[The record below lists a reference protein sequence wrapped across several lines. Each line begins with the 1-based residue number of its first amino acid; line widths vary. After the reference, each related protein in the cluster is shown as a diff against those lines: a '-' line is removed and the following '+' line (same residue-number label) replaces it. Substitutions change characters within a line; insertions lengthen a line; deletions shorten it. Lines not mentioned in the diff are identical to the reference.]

1 MDQLN
6 RQVWHRFVAI
16 AKPYWFSE
24 ERIKARTLLFVLLL
38 LMAAVN
44 GLNVVINY
52 VGGDFMTA
60 LSGKNAPKYFQL
72 LWIYGGV
79 FVVGTPVVVFYSWV
93 QSKLGLHW
101 RKWLTEYFL
110 KKYFD
115 NRAFYH
121 INTNT
126 TIDNPDE
133 RIASDVSAFTT
144 SALSFLLTILSS
156 IITLFSFTAIL
167 YSISTAL
174 VVTLIVY
181 SVFGTV
187 ATIWFGK
194 RLIGLNFN
202 QLRKEADFRYSLVHV
217 RKNTESI
224 AFYQGEE
231 KEANEIKRR
240 FLEAFQNFNILI
252 GWQRNLGF
260 LTTGYNYFV
269 VIIPSLV
276 IAPLYFA
283 GKVQFGVITQAD
295 LAFSQVLAAL
305 SLIVSSFDTLSAF
318 IAQINRLGQ
327 FNEALE
333 APKDITVPA
342 ARIES
347 VVETRIALENVTLLT
362 PQFERTLVKDL
373 TVSLAPGHGLLIAGQ
388 SGAGKSSLLRA
399 IAGLWDTGTGKITRP
414 ELKDMFFLPQ
424 KPYMQLGTLRQQLV
438 YPKGGDYSDE
448 QLINVL
454 NKVNLPELI
463 ERVGGL
469 DAVIDWSDYLSLGE
483 QQRLAFARVL
493 LNPPKYVILDEA
505 TSALDAKNEEVL
517 YKQLRL
523 TRTTFISVGHRSS
536 LLQYHDHVVELDG
549 TSEWR
554 LLGTREYAAQMPE
567 PVFSTQLDVTTQ
579 MA

>member
-1 MDQLN
+1 VDQIN

-24 ERIKARTLLFVLLL
+24 ERIKARTLLLWLLL
-38 LMAAVN
+38 LMAGVN

-60 LSGKNAPKYFQL
+60 LSGKDAPKYFRL
-72 LWIYGGV
+72 LWIYAGV
-79 FVVGTPVVVFYSWV
+79 FVVGTPIVVLYSYA
-93 QSKLGLHW
+93 QSKLGIHW

-110 KKYFD
+110 TKYFK
-115 NRAFYH
+115 NRAYYH

-126 TIDNPDE
+126 KIDNPDE
-133 RIASDVSAFTT
+133 RIASDVNAFTT
-144 SALSFLLTILSS
+144 SALTFLLTILSS

-174 VVTLIVY
+174 VATLLVY
-181 SVFGTV
+181 SAFGTI
-187 ATIWFGK
+187 ATIWFGR

-231 KEANEIKRR
+231 KESGEIRRR
-240 FLEAFQNFNILI
+240 FLEAFKNFNLLI

-260 LTTGYNYFV
+260 LTTGYTYMV

-295 LAFSQVLAAL
+295 LAFTQVLTAL
-305 SLIVSSFDTLSAF
+305 SLIVSSFDSLSAF

-333 APKDITVPA
+333 APSERTLPA
-342 ARIES
+342 PKIAS
-347 VVETRIALENVTLLT
+347 VVETRIALENVTLVT
-362 PQFERTLVKDL
+362 PQYDRTLVKDL
-373 TVSLAPGHGLLIAGQ
+373 TVSLKPGQGLLIAGQ
-388 SGAGKSSLLRA
+388 SGVGKSSLLRA
-399 IAGLWDTGTGKITRP
+399 IAGLWDTGSGTVVRP
-414 ELKDMFFLPQ
+414 ELKEMLFLPQ
-424 KPYMQLGTLRQQLV
+424 KPYMQLGSLRSQLL
-438 YPKGGDYSDE
+438 YPNGGDCTDE
-448 QLINVL
+448 QLNDVL
-454 NKVNLPELI
+454 RKVNLGDLA

-469 DAVIDWSDYLSLGE
+469 DAILDFSDYLSLGE
-483 QQRLAFARVL
+483 QQRLAFARL
-493 LNPPKYVILDEA
+493 LLAPPKYAVLDEA
-505 TSALDAKNEEVL
+505 TSALDPKNEELL
-517 YKQLRL
+517 YTQMRG
-523 TRTTFISVGHRSS
+523 TDTTFISVGHRTS
-536 LLQYHDHVVELDG
+536 LLQYHDNVVELTGD
-549 TSEWR
+549 SEWQ
-554 LLGTREYAAQMPE
+554 LLPSREYAAQ
-567 PVFSTQLDVTTQ
+567 VRR
-579 MA
+579 